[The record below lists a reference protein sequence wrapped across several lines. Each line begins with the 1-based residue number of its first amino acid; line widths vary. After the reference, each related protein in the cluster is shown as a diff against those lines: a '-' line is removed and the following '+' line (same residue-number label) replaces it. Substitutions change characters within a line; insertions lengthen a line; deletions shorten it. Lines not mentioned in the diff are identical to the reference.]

1 MMLET
6 NAFLGGTDQN
16 TIPLPSSTVDASGTV
31 PAAPVAYT
39 TSSLTIPLT
48 TTLVLSPGVVIEPS
62 NSAMITVNGQLVAA
76 GTADQPIRFTASSPK
91 TGGRWA
97 GMTFVNQAMST
108 SSVLDGCIIEFGGSS
123 STSALKLDN
132 ASVPIL
138 NSRIS
143 DNNGIGIELINSSNA
158 MISNSAIVMNLGDGI
173 RANSGSAPHITL
185 NSIFANGGNGV
196 TKVDCPLASN
206 LIDAQNNFWGDDSGP
221 RDASDD
227 RAAGGL
233 FNLGAGD
240 EVSNCVDFD
249 PWIRLAPSVAGTIT
263 GISGGGQS
271 APVNTCLPLPLV
283 VEIDSTLGAPLQGI
297 DVIFSVAS
305 GDASIVENQPVQT
318 GVDGR
323 AQATVCLGATPG
335 DIVIAVTARD
345 VDSPF
350 ATFMPTAEPGG
361 PCLFLTTALQAPNQ
375 TCSGDCNG
383 DGSVTVNELITGV
396 GIALGNVAM
405 SVCPSLDRGS
415 DGEVTIDDLLS
426 AVDRALGGCPIGGG

>member
-1 MMLET
+1 MLET

-16 TIPLPSSTVDASGTV
+16 TIAFPSATVNASGTV

-39 TSSLTIPLT
+39 TSSLTIPLHHH
-48 TTLVLSPGVVIEPS
+48 VG
-62 NSAMITVNGQLVAA
+62 AVAGCSHRA
-76 GTADQPIRFTASSPK
+76 VEQRDDYCQRP
-91 TGGRWA
+91 TGRGGHSGSTHSFHRIVSEDGRAWA

-271 APVNTCLPLPLV
+271 APVNTCLPAPLV

-361 PCLFLTTALQAPNQ
+361 PCLFLTTALQAPKQ